1 MKNYKALCG
10 TALLFLGA
18 MSGCRAIEAIEPL
31 DLSSLADRERAQVEL
46 GQALF
51 FDPQLS
57 SDGLV
62 SCASCHLP
70 EQGGDDDKPVAV
82 GVLGQLGPRNSPTV
96 INVGFKELL
105 FWDGRA
111 STLEEQALMPL
122 FADNEMA
129 ADEQTVLAYLGADE
143 RYQALFTAA
152 FKDDAVSL
160 ERVAQAIASYER
172 ALVAPSRVDS
182 FLLGDES
189 ALNASEQRGLDFF
202 QGNCAFCH
210 DGPGV
215 GGRRFEVL
223 GDQEPWPQDKR
234 HDRGLFELTGDP
246 DDEMVFV
253 VPQLRNVSRTAP
265 YFHDGSVETLAE
277 AVELM
282 GRHQL
287 GEELTQGEIDDLV
300 AFLEALEG
308 EVEPA
313 LLAPPS
319 ERAK

>member
-1 MKNYKALCG
+1 MKNYLAVSGLAL
-10 TALLFLGA
+10 ALVSAL
-18 MSGCRAIEAIEPL
+18 SGCRAIEAIEPI
-31 DLSSLADRERAQVEL
+31 DLSVLADRERAQVDL

-62 SCASCHLP
+62 SCASCHVP
-70 EQGGDDDKPVAV
+70 SQGGDDDKPVAV
-82 GVLGQLGPRNSPTV
+82 GVLGQTGPRNSPTV
-96 INVGFKELL
+96 LNVGFKELL

-129 ADEQTVLAYLGADE
+129 ADEQAVLDYLGSDA

-152 FKDDAVSL
+152 YSDNAVSL

-172 ALVAPSRVDS
+172 ALVAPSRVDRY
-182 FLLGDES
+182 LLGDEA
-189 ALNASEQRGLDFF
+189 ALNATEQRGLDFF

-223 GDQEPWPQDKR
+223 GDEEPWPEAKR